1 MQYIIT
7 FLLLGLLQ
15 NPGYQLV
22 EIQYHNSDISTM
34 KIDSSIWNIIAP
46 YKEVLDADMNEVLCY
61 AKTDLKKGK
70 PESLLGNW
78 IADLCLEEAQELF
91 QDTIDMVLFNNGGLR
106 ANISEGNLTKRD
118 IYQLMPFENE
128 LVILSLSIDDVEQ
141 LMNYLK
147 ITGGQPSAFSEWFKI
162 DDLPFYVLTTDY
174 LANGGDKMR
183 FFNNKHQNV
192 LGVKMRDVI
201 IRYCLEKDTI
211 ASQLDNRHLYFMTNE

>member
-106 ANISEGNLTKRD
+106 ANLSEGNLTKRD

-162 DDLPFYVLTTDY
+162 DELPFYVLTTDY

>member
-162 DDLPFYVLTTDY
+162 DELPFYVLTTDY